1 METLNTTLFLI
12 INGATGSPQWLVST
26 AIVVGEYVIYMIPL
40 LLASMWLWG
49 NRSERELAVKAFA
62 VAVLGVGINQVI
74 AMVWVHPRP
83 FILGIGHTWITHA
96 PDSSFPSDHVTVLTC
111 VGLSLLLVGA
121 RGLGWF
127 TMLCALSV
135 AWARIFLGVHFP
147 FDMLGAVG
155 VATLSCV
162 TIAPLWRRVGAVAVD
177 WLEALYRTVLARPI
191 ARNWIQR

>member
-1 METLNTTLFLI
+1 METINTTLFLS
-12 INGATGSPQWLVST
+12 INGANSSPQWLIDT
-26 AIVVGEYVIYMIPL
+26 AIVIGEYVIYLIPL

-49 NRSERELAVKAFA
+49 SRSQRELAVKAFA
-62 VAVLGVGINQVI
+62 VAVLGVGMNQVI

-83 FILGIGHTWITHA
+83 FILGIGHTWISHA
-96 PDSSFPSDHVTVLTC
+96 PDSSFPSDHVTVLAS
-111 VGLSLLLVGA
+111 VGLSFLLFGA
-121 RGLGWF
+121 RGLGWI

-147 FDMLGAVG
+147 MDMLGAVG

-162 TIAPLWRRVGAVAVD
+162 AIAPLWRCVGSVTVD
-177 WLEALYRTVLARPI
+177 WLEALYRTIFARPI